1 MKKTLFFSALLF
13 AGFGVFG
20 QEITAVTGQT
30 KGQILFN
37 DFRKIDTHDLST
49 SKVLLSKA
57 DKITVEEKE
66 TQLSKICQCG
76 QYIAAMTESAKGDL
90 VYIPMHS
97 PKLALIKADSKQ
109 GTIFEIPNSVLDP
122 KDQSTFYAR
131 MTTAS
136 DGYMYALNNI
146 GSEFLK
152 ISSNGTIQNL
162 GKIDAFAE
170 FAKSSGVE
178 TSVYGGDMISD
189 AFGNVYVLTASANVF
204 KINPNNLRTD
214 YLGKIKG
221 LPEGFTVNAAAVER
235 DGSVLLGS
243 SSVNG
248 GFYTLDFS
256 TLEAKFKVDY
266 NLPVYDL
273 ASNFFLKQD
282 ELNQIANLGSNYSL
296 YPTIVKNSQLNIVS
310 KSDESSVLNI
320 SVWDINQ
327 KRVYTNTVSVKSIG
341 EYQVNLKG
349 SLQPGIYILKAINQ
363 NGKEVINTKFTLMR

>member
-1 MKKTLFFSALLF
+1 MKKTLFFSTLIL
-13 AGFGVFG
+13 AGLGVFG
-20 QEITAVTGQT
+20 QEITAVTGVT

-37 DFRKIDTHDLST
+37 DFRKIDENNLTAT
-49 SKVLLSKA
+49 SILLTKS
-57 DKITVEEKE
+57 DKITVEERE
-66 TQLSKICQCG
+66 TQLSKICSCG
-76 QYIAAMTESAKGDL
+76 QYIAAMTESTNGDL

-97 PKLALIKADSKQ
+97 PKLAIIDAGSKN
-109 GTIFEIPNSVLDP
+109 GTIIDIPNSILNP
-122 KDQSTFYAR
+122 RDQSTFYAR

-146 GSEFLK
+146 GTELLK
-152 ISSNGTIQNL
+152 ISSNGSIQNL
-162 GKIDAFAE
+162 GSLPAFGE

-178 TSVYGGDMISD
+178 TSVYGGDMIAD
-189 AFGNVYVLTASANVF
+189 AFGNIYVLTASANVF
-204 KINPNNLRTD
+204 KVNPNTLKTD

-221 LPEGFTVNAAAVER
+221 LPEAYTLNAAAVER

-243 SSVNG
+243 SSTAG

-256 TLEAKFKVDY
+256 TLEAKYKMDY

-310 KSDESSVLNI
+310 KSDEASMLSI

-327 KRVYTNTVSVKSIG
+327 KQVYTNTVSVKSVG
-341 EYQVNLKG
+341 EYQINLRG
-349 SLQPGIYILKAINQ
+349 SLQPGIYILKVVNQ
-363 NGKEVINTKFTLMR
+363 NGIEVINTKFTLVR